1 MGDYLVTGARGGMG
15 RAVCERLTQAGCRV
29 YGVDVKTGAEENWPC
44 LRADLTAPGEIEGAL
59 EEIRAQTQ
67 GMDGVIHTAGIYDL
81 NSLAEMPEEDF
92 IRDFRVNVLGAYR
105 IVKLSLPLLKKG
117 GRVVIVT
124 SELAPLPPLPFTGIY
139 AATKAAEEKYAL
151 SLQMELQLLG
161 RRVIVVRPGAVD
173 TPLLPASTERLCSFC
188 ENTKLYPCN
197 ADRFRRIVDRVEAR
211 SIPPEKIAKLIFR
224 ALQAKRPRPVYNVN
238 RNPWLLGMRWIPARL
253 RLYLIRKI
261 LSDGGK
267 KER

>member
-1 MGDYLVTGARGGMG
+1 MTGARGGMG
-15 RAVCERLTQAGCRV
+15 RAVCERLTASGHRV
-29 YGVDVKTGAEENWPC
+29 FGVDAKTGADEKWPC
-44 LRADLTAPGEIEGAL
+44 FRADLTAPGELEGAL
-59 EEIRAQTQ
+59 EEIRAETE
-67 GMDGVIHTAGIYDL
+67 GLDGVIHTAGIYDL

-105 IVKLSLPLLKKG
+105 IVKQSLPLLNAG
-117 GRVVIVT
+117 GRIVIVT

-161 RRVIVVRPGAVD
+161 HWVIVVRPGAVD
-173 TPLLPASTERLCSFC
+173 TPLLPASTERLRSFC

-197 ADRFRRIVDRVEAR
+197 AERFRRIVDRVEAR
-211 SIPPEKIAKLIFR
+211 SVPPEKIAALIDR
-224 ALQAKRPRPVYNVN
+224 VLHAKRPRPVYNVN
-238 RNPWLLGMRWIPARL
+238 RNPWLLGMKWVPARL